1 MEDNAHLTA
10 DAIRPSAGSAGSSST
25 QEISAVGGGPLFAR
39 QREISPQVLLL
50 NFLSPEDQTVLSR
63 RSVFRLWQ
71 ESPNFTM
78 NFARVL
84 RECRFAAF
92 FWETPPVNNATLDE
106 DFECVRG
113 EGGGG
118 GNPLV
123 GREAGIIY
131 SFGNTTIP
139 PLDFWQYFWEST
151 V

>member
-1 MEDNAHLTA
+1 M
-10 DAIRPSAGSAGSSST
+10 
-25 QEISAVGGGPLFAR
+25 
-39 QREISPQVLLL
+39 
-50 NFLSPEDQTVLSR
+50 
-63 RSVFRLWQ
+63 
-71 ESPNFTM
+71 
-78 NFARVL
+78 
-84 RECRFAAF
+84 
-92 FWETPPVNNATLDE
+92 NNATLDE